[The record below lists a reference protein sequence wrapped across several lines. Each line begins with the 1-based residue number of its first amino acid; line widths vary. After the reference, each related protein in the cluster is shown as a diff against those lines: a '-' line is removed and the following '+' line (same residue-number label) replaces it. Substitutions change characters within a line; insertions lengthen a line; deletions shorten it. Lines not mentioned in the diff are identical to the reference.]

1 LGVGGAKVEYVEEEG
16 EEDMERKEETMIRG
30 ARCVMV
36 PFRKEFA
43 EELARVANNPNIA
56 RNLRDSFPH
65 PYTLQDAHAWIAFC
79 QRNDNGRRFCICV
92 EREDGRDEGE
102 GDRRAKGSDDAV
114 PDDADDG
121 QVRRKSSSRWLPV
134 GGIEAMEVPGG
145 TNFTHR
151 ADLGYWLAESHWGRG
166 IMTDAVA
173 AFVRYLFSDDFATQW
188 NDGQPI
194 IR

>member
-1 LGVGGAKVEYVEEEG
+1 MEEK
-16 EEDMERKEETMIRG
+16 MRVVTRIRG

-36 PFRKEFA
+36 PFREEFA

-65 PYTLQDAHAWIAFC
+65 PYTLQDAQAWIAFC

-92 EREDGRDEGE
+92 EREDNRDEGE
-102 GDRRAKGSDDAV
+102 GEGARRVRGDEEAV
-114 PDDADDG
+114 PNDDADDG
-121 QVRRKSSSRWLPV
+121 QECRESSRRWLPV
-134 GGIEAMEVPGG
+134 GGIEAMVPGG
-145 TNFTHR
+145 TNVTHR

-173 AFVRYLFSDDFATQW
+173 AFVRYLFSDDFATRW
-188 NDGQPI
+188 NGGQPI